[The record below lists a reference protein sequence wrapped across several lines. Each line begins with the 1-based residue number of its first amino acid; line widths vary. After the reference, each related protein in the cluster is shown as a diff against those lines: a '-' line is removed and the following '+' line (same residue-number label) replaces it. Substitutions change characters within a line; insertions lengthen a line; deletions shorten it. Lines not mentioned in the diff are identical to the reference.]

1 MMISKK
7 TWNGF
12 ENDFYAFSA
21 MLSNSCTL
29 IRHRIDTHSRTHIYL
44 VFILFFDLIFFFV
57 FFHFTHFA
65 LAVLFIFKLSTS
77 DISELSRSPV
87 IIFPVPAGCC
97 CCCCC
102 GGCCCCGC
110 CCCRCTCCSEFC
122 CCSVSPGLLLV

>member
-1 MMISKK
+1 MKISKK
-7 TWNGF
+7 DMKWFWEWFVCFFRDALKFLHTNKTSYG
-12 ENDFYAFSA
+12 Y
-21 MLSNSCTL
+21 TL
-29 IRHRIDTHSRTHIYL
+29 THPHIFGSY
-44 VFILFFDLIFFFV
+44 FIFCFVFFFW

-87 IIFPVPAGCC
+87 IIFPVTAGCCC

-110 CCCRCTCCSEFC
+110 CCRCTCCSEFC
-122 CCSVSPGLLLV
+122 CCRVSPGLLLV